1 MESAKTILLNHT
13 LTTEASKGKKKAK
26 IEFQAYAYRLA
37 HDLNDLNHLRIYM
50 KLAKNVERPLLEQA
64 YSFVADSRTSEK
76 GKLFLWKLKKI
87 REEINRERNKNN
99 FSYDYVVKK
108 QSEFKNVFAK
118 EIIAKQDSEITSE
131 ILDVLKP
138 YLEIPNKRILVIGNT
153 SKKVLKILEKAK
165 PKANVIDI
173 SKNVNRLNNSEKVKI
188 ICKDFLKN
196 SYKDDYFDIVLFNNS
211 WNQIPTETE
220 IKFLK
225 EVRKKSKK
233 NTLYLLLC
241 KKFSTNSEA
250 WQEFESQK
258 QIYCCYVKK
267 FTQKSLME
275 QFSKFSLKV
284 EKEHKLDDYY
294 LLSFLIWK

>member
-188 ICKDFLKN
+188 ICKDFFKKIIKMTTLM
-196 SYKDDYFDIVLFNNS
+196 LFCYIIR
-211 WNQIPTETE
+211 WNQIPTTNRNK
-220 IKFLK
+220 ILK
-225 EVRKKSKK
+225 EVRKKSKIH
-233 NTLYLLLC
+233 
-241 KKFSTNSEA
+241 F
-250 WQEFESQK
+250 
-258 QIYCCYVKK
+258 IYCAEVFY
-267 FTQKSLME
+267 
-275 QFSKFSLKV
+275 
-284 EKEHKLDDYY
+284 
-294 LLSFLIWK
+294 